1 MKVEIEIDYD
11 QAENIVVEALK
22 ESLRLIEE
30 HGEGSYVL
38 RDSLHRV
45 IAYYSVPGEYEGGVY
60 DDTSDCDVDYVLTH
74 GDTLEIGNTSF
85 TITSD

>member
-1 MKVEIEIDYD
+1 MKIELNYD
-11 QAENIVVEALK
+11 QIEEIVREALK
-22 ESLRLIEE
+22 ESLRLIED

-45 IAYYSVPGEYEGGVY
+45 IAYYSVPEEYEGGVY
-60 DDTSDCDVDYVLTH
+60 DDTSECGVDYVLTH